1 MRFGY
6 KSEESLLRSS
16 REVST
21 PPKSRDEDREDRTAS
36 QRGRQEST
44 SSGGWSALRR
54 A

>member
-36 QRGRQEST
+36 HKGEAREH
-44 SSGGWSALRR
+44 
-54 A
+54 